1 MVYNNCSVSKD
12 SMTLKLDHLGA
23 QARVFSAVWFSLLL
37 AALLFLSACSRQ
49 EVYGNLSEAQANELI
64 AALSDVGIAAEKVA
78 NEEKWGVSVAQ
89 DDFSKAV
96 ETLRSAGL
104 PREEYDSLGTVFKKE
119 GFTSTALE
127 ERARLNYGLS
137 QELSRTISEIDG
149 VVQARVHLTMP
160 EADSLSEEA
169 KPSAASVFVKY
180 RSGFDLR
187 SQTGSIKS
195 LVTNSIEGLTYERVS
210 VVMVPAK
217 AVAPVPS
224 GSAGLSGDTVLRVMA
239 AILALAAL
247 GFGGRALWRARR
259 RRGGLPATHGDG

>member
-1 MVYNNCSVSKD
+1 MNLLMGSI
-12 SMTLKLDHLGA
+12 TA
-23 QARVFSAVWFSLLL
+23 QARAMKLAWLCLIL
-37 AALLFLSACSRQ
+37 AAALFLSGCSRQ

-64 AALSDVGIAAEKVA
+64 AALSDAGITAEKVQ
-78 NEEKWGVSVAQ
+78 NEEKWAVAVDQ
-89 DDFSKAV
+89 GDFAKAV

-119 GFTSTALE
+119 GFTSTTLE

-160 EADSLSEEA
+160 EADPLSREA
-169 KPSAASVFVKY
+169 KPAAASVFVKY

-195 LVTNSIEGLTYERVS
+195 LVANSVEGLTYERVS

-217 AVAPVPS
+217 AVAPAPTA
-224 GSAGLSGDTVLRVMA
+224 SAGFAVGTLLRIVA
-239 AILALAAL
+239 AIVALLAL
-247 GFGGRALWRARR
+247 GFGARALWRSRKKQA
-259 RRGGLPATHGDG
+259 GLPAVHGEG

>member
-1 MVYNNCSVSKD
+1 
-12 SMTLKLDHLGA
+12 MTRYIGFLNVHMRA
-23 QARVFSAVWFSLLL
+23 TNAVWLCLLV
-37 AALLFLSACSRQ
+37 AAALFLSGCSRQ

-64 AALSDVGIAAEKVA
+64 AALSDVGITGEKVQ
-78 NEEKWGVSVAQ
+78 NEDKWGVSVAQ

-160 EADSLSEEA
+160 EADTLTEES

-187 SQTGSIKS
+187 SQTGAIKS
-195 LVTNSIEGLTYERVS
+195 LVTNSVEGLTYERVS

-224 GSAGLSGDTVLRVMA
+224 ASTGLSGDTIVRILA
-239 AILALAAL
+239 AIIALIVL
-247 GFGGRALWRARR
+247 GFGARALWRSRK
-259 RRGGLPATHGDG
+259 RRGGLPATQGEGQ

>member
-1 MVYNNCSVSKD
+1 
-12 SMTLKLDHLGA
+12 MTHIMGHFYA
-23 QARVFSAVWFSLLL
+23 QKRAMTVVWFSLLA
-37 AALLFLSACSRQ
+37 AALLLLSACSSQ

-64 AALSDVGIAAEKVA
+64 AALSDVGISAEKVA
-78 NEEKWGVSVAQ
+78 NEEKWAVSVAQ
-89 DDFSKAV
+89 ADFSKAV
-96 ETLRSAGL
+96 EALRSAGL

-119 GFTSTALE
+119 GFTSTTLE

-160 EADSLSEEA
+160 EADSLTEEA

-187 SQTGSIKS
+187 SQTGAIKS

-217 AVAPVPS
+217 AVAPVRTAS
-224 GSAGLSGDTVLRVMA
+224 TALSGDTVLRVLA
-239 AILALAAL
+239 ALLALVAL
-247 GFGGRALWRARR
+247 GFGGRALLRSRKQ
-259 RRGGLPATHGDG
+259 RGGLPVAQNDGQ